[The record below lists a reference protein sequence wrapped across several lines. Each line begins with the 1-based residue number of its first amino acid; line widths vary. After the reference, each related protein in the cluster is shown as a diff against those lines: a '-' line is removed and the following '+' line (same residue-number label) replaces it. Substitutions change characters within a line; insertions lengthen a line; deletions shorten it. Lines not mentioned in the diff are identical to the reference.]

1 MSEKKGCELQFVLFS
16 RDTYHTAPQTTM
28 PVHSHLL
35 LAKTGKYKQFWTDTN
50 TYTMIKQFSKYL
62 AARENLKF

>member
-16 RDTYHTAPQTTM
+16 RDTYHTTPQTTM

-35 LAKTGKYKQFWTDTN
+35 LAKKGKYKQILTDTSI
-50 TYTMIKQFSKYL
+50 YTMIKEFSKYL
-62 AARENLKF
+62 ALRENEIF

>member
-16 RDTYHTAPQTTM
+16 RDTYHTTPQTTM

-35 LAKTGKYKQFWTDTN
+35 LAKKGKYK
-50 TYTMIKQFSKYL
+50 
-62 AARENLKF
+62 